1 MPNIGGTS
9 HSRPLAACARP
20 KENEAMSEAPQ
31 EFDLIV
37 IGSGP
42 AGEKGAAQAA
52 YFGKRVA
59 LIEKHHLLGGALINT
74 GTIPSKTL
82 RETALYFSGLG
93 QRGLYGIDYTLR
105 ENLTVPQFMHRE
117 VEVTMSL
124 RDLLAHNL
132 SRHNVTVF
140 EGEASFAD
148 PHTVV
153 VAGSDTTQ
161 TLRSSVILVATGSRP
176 VWPKDTPHDP
186 RLYDSDTILH
196 MDTIPKSLAV
206 IGAGVIGCEYATMFQ
221 ALGVSVTLVCS
232 SEQLLPFLDAE
243 IADHLRLQMELL
255 DIDLKRKTTLIET
268 ILDASPDS
276 VLLLLSEGEVTVDRV
291 LFATGRQGAT
301 AELGLDRAGLVATD
315 RGQIKVN
322 QNYQTAVDHIYA
334 AGDVIGIPALAST
347 SMEQARVA
355 MCHAFDLRYKDRV
368 SPILPMAI
376 YTIPEIA
383 SVGETEESCAKKG
396 IPCLVGR
403 SSYARNARGQ
413 IVGDTQGLVKLVFRN
428 PDKKLLGIHI
438 VGESA
443 SELIHVG
450 QAVLH
455 FGGTIDDFIAMVF
468 NIPTLGDAYKYA
480 AYDGLQALAKSR
492 QG

>member
-1 MPNIGGTS
+1 MND
-9 HSRPLAACARP
+9 A
-20 KENEAMSEAPQ
+20 Q

-59 LIEKHHLLGGALINT
+59 MIERQSQLGGALINT
-74 GTIPSKTL
+74 GTVPSKTL
-82 RETALYFSGLG
+82 RETALYFSGLD

-117 VEVTMSL
+117 VEVTRSL
-124 RDLLAHNL
+124 RDLVGQNME
-132 SRHNVTVF
+132 RHKVTLF
-140 EGEASFAD
+140 QGAAQFID
-148 PHTVV
+148 PHTIAVTLDGTAVAKLRAPVV
-153 VAGSDTTQ
+153 
-161 TLRSSVILVATGSRP
+161 LIATGSRP

-196 MDTIPKSLAV
+196 MDTIPKSMAV

-221 ALGVSVTLVCS
+221 ALGVNVTLVCS
-232 SEQLLPFLDAE
+232 SEQLLPFVDAE
-243 IADHLRLQMELL
+243 ISDHLRLQMDFLGLTLL
-255 DIDLKRKTTLIET
+255 RKTTLMET
-268 ILDASPDS
+268 VLDEGSDS
-276 VLLLLSEGEVTVDRV
+276 VLLRLSCGDVWADRV
-291 LFATGRQGAT
+291 LFASGRQGAT
-301 AELGLDRAGLVATD
+301 AGLELEQAGIVANE

-322 QNYQTAVDHIYA
+322 ENYQTAASHIYA

-355 MCHAFDLRYKDRV
+355 MCHAFDLGYKNRV
-368 SPILPMAI
+368 SPLLPMAI

-383 SVGETEESCAKKG
+383 SVGETEESCARQG

-403 SSYARNARGQ
+403 ASYEGNARGQ
-413 IVGDTQGLVKLVFRN
+413 IVGDLQGLIKLVFRS
-428 PDKKLLGIHI
+428 PDKKLLGVHI
-438 VGESA
+438 VGENA

-455 FGGTIDDFIAMVF
+455 FGGGIDDFIAMVF

-480 AYDGLQALAKSR
+480 AYNGLQSLAAQARASAP
-492 QG
+492 

>member
-1 MPNIGGTS
+1 
-9 HSRPLAACARP
+9 
-20 KENEAMSEAPQ
+20 MSAPA

-59 LIEKHHLLGGALINT
+59 LIEKQRLLGGALINT

-82 RETALYFSGLG
+82 RETALYFSGLD

-117 VEVTMSL
+117 VEVTKSL
-124 RDLLAHNL
+124 RDLVDQNLA
-132 SRHNVTVF
+132 RHNVTVF
-140 EGEASFAD
+140 QGEASFAD
-148 PHTVV
+148 PNTLLVTHGGVV
-153 VAGSDTTQ
+153 GTH
-161 TLRSSVILVATGSRP
+161 TLRAPVILIATGSSP
-176 VWPKDTPHDP
+176 VWPKGTPHDP
-186 RLYDSDTILH
+186 RLYDSDTILQ
-196 MDTIPKSLAV
+196 MDVIPKSLAV

-221 ALGVSVTLVCS
+221 ALGVAVTLVCS
-232 SEQLLPFLDAE
+232 SEQLLPFLDSE
-243 IADHLRLQMELL
+243 ISDHLRLQMDFLGL
-255 DIDLKRKTTLIET
+255 DLRRRTTLLET
-268 ILDASPDS
+268 ILDASPHS
-276 VLLLLSEGEVTVDRV
+276 VLLRLSEGDLWVDRV

-301 AELGLDRAGLVATD
+301 SELALDRAGIVAND

-322 QNYQTAVDHIYA
+322 EHYQTSVGHIYA
-334 AGDVIGIPALAST
+334 AGDVVGIPALAST

-355 MCHAFDLRYKDRV
+355 MCHAFDLGYKDRV

-376 YTIPEIA
+376 YTIPELA
-383 SVGETEESCAKKG
+383 SVGETEESCARSG
-396 IPCLVGR
+396 IPCLAGR
-403 SSYARNARGQ
+403 SSYVRNARGQ
-413 IVGDTQGLVKLVFRN
+413 IVGDLQGLVKLVFRN
-428 PDKKLLGIHI
+428 PDKKLLGVHI

-455 FGGTIDDFIAMVF
+455 FGGTIDDFISMVF

-480 AYDGLQALAKSR
+480 AYDGLQSLAKSR
-492 QG
+492 VA

>member
-1 MPNIGGTS
+1 MS
-9 HSRPLAACARP
+9 DASRD
-20 KENEAMSEAPQ
+20 
-31 EFDLIV
+31 FDLII

-59 LIEKHHLLGGALINT
+59 LVEKHKLLGGALINT

-82 RETALYFSGLG
+82 RETALYFSGLS
-93 QRGLYGIDYTLR
+93 QRGLYGIDYTLK

-117 VEVTMSL
+117 VEVTKSL
-124 RDLLAHNL
+124 RDLVDQNLA
-132 SRHNVTVF
+132 RHNVAVF
-140 EGEASFAD
+140 RGDALFTD
-148 PHTVV
+148 PHTVEV
-153 VAGSDTTQ
+153 IREDRTE
-161 TLRSSVILVATGSRP
+161 TLHADFILIATGSRP
-176 VWPKDTPHDP
+176 MWPKDTAHDP
-186 RLYDSDTILH
+186 RLYDSDSVLH

-221 ALGVSVTLVCS
+221 ALGVTVTLVCS
-232 SEQLLPFLDAE
+232 SERLLPFLDAE
-243 IADHLRLQMELL
+243 ISEHLRMQMDFLGL
-255 DIDLKRKTTLIET
+255 DLRRNTTLIET
-268 ILDASPDS
+268 VLDASPDS
-276 VLLLLSEGEVTVDRV
+276 VLLRLSNGDLWVDRV

-301 AELGLDRAGLVATD
+301 ADLGLDRAGLTATD

-322 QNYQTAVDHIYA
+322 QNYQTSVDHIYA
-334 AGDVIGIPALAST
+334 AGDVIGFPALAST

-355 MCHAFDLRYKDRV
+355 MCHAFDLGYKDRV

-376 YTIPEIA
+376 YTIPEVA
-383 SVGETEESCAKKG
+383 SVGETEESCAKAG
-396 IPCLVGR
+396 IPYLTGR
-403 SSYARNARGQ
+403 SSFERNARGQ
-413 IVGDTQGLVKLVFRN
+413 IVGDVQGLVKLVFRN
-428 PDKKLLGIHI
+428 PDKKLLGVHI

-450 QAVLH
+450 QAVLY

-468 NIPTLGDAYKYA
+468 NIPTFGDAYKYA

-492 QG
+492 PA

>member
-1 MPNIGGTS
+1 VS
-9 HSRPLAACARP
+9 DAL
-20 KENEAMSEAPQ
+20 Q

-59 LIEKHHLLGGALINT
+59 LVEKHKLLGGALINT

-82 RETALYFSGLG
+82 RETALYFSGLD
-93 QRGLYGIDYTLR
+93 QRGLYGIDYTLKD
-105 ENLTVPQFMHRE
+105 NLTVPQFMHRE
-117 VEVTMSL
+117 VEVTKSL
-124 RDLLAHNL
+124 RDLLTHNL
-132 SRHNVTVF
+132 NRHNISLFRGQARFTD
-140 EGEASFAD
+140 A
-148 PHTVV
+148 HTIS
-153 VAGSDTTQ
+153 VAGNDRTD
-161 TLRSSVILVATGSRP
+161 TLRAAVILIATGSAP
-176 VWPKDTPHDP
+176 VWPKEIPHDS

-221 ALGVSVTLVCS
+221 ALGVAVTLICPT
-232 SEQLLPFLDAE
+232 EQLLPFMDAE
-243 IADHLRLQMELL
+243 VSDHLRLQMKILGL
-255 DIDLKRKTTLIET
+255 DLRRKTTMVEAV
-268 ILDASPDS
+268 LDASPTS
-276 VLLLLSEGEVTVDRV
+276 VLLRLSEGELRVDRV

-301 AELGLDRAGLVATD
+301 ADLGLDKAGLTATD

-322 QNYQTAVDHIYA
+322 EHYQTAVEHIYA

-355 MCHAFDLRYKDRV
+355 MCHAFDLGYKDRV
-368 SPILPMAI
+368 HPILPQAI
-376 YTIPEIA
+376 YTIPELA
-383 SVGETEESCAKKG
+383 SVGETEESCARKG

-403 SSYARNARGQ
+403 TSYSGNARGQ
-413 IVGDTQGLVKLVFRN
+413 IVGDLEGLVKLVFRN
-428 PDKKLLGIHI
+428 PDKKLLGVHI

-450 QAVLH
+450 QAVLY
-455 FGGTIDDFIAMVF
+455 FGGTIDDFISMVF

-492 QG
+492 RG

>member
-1 MPNIGGTS
+1 
-9 HSRPLAACARP
+9 
-20 KENEAMSEAPQ
+20 MSDALRD
-31 EFDLIV
+31 FDLII

-59 LIEKHHLLGGALINT
+59 LVEKHKLLGGALINT

-93 QRGLYGIDYTLR
+93 QRGLYGIDYTLK

-117 VEVTMSL
+117 VEVTRSL
-124 RDLLAHNL
+124 RDLVDQNL
-132 SRHNVTVF
+132 SRHNVTVIQ
-140 EGEASFAD
+140 GEARFLD

-153 VAGSDTTQ
+153 VTDQDRAQ
-161 TLRSSVILVATGSRP
+161 TLRGEVVLIATGSRP
-176 VWPKDTPHDP
+176 VWPKDTPHDS

-221 ALGVSVTLVCS
+221 ALGVAVTLVCS
-232 SEQLLPFLDAE
+232 SDRLLPFLDAE
-243 IADHLRLQMELL
+243 ISEHLRMQMDFLGL
-255 DIDLKRKTTLIET
+255 DLKRSASLKET
-268 ILDASPDS
+268 VLDDAKGS
-276 VLLLLSEGEVTVDRV
+276 VLLRLSTGDLWVDRV

-301 AELGLDRAGLVATD
+301 KDLGLDRAGLTANE

-322 QNYQTAVDHIYA
+322 ENYQTAVEHIYA
-334 AGDVIGIPALAST
+334 AGDVIGFPALAST

-355 MCHAFDLRYKDRV
+355 MCHAFDLGYKDRV

-376 YTIPEIA
+376 YTIPEVA
-383 SVGETEESCAKKG
+383 SVGETEESCAKAG

-403 SSYARNARGQ
+403 SSYVRNARGQ
-413 IVGDTQGLVKLVFRN
+413 IVGDVQGLVKLVFRN
-428 PDKKLLGIHI
+428 PDKKLLGVHI

-450 QAVLH
+450 QAVLY
-455 FGGTIDDFIAMVF
+455 FGGAIDDFIAMVF

-492 QG
+492 TA

>member
-1 MPNIGGTS
+1 M
-9 HSRPLAACARP
+9 A
-20 KENEAMSEAPQ
+20 KENERVNGASHD
-31 EFDLIV
+31 FDLIV

-59 LIEKHHLLGGALINT
+59 LVEKQKLLGGSLINT
-74 GTIPSKTL
+74 GTVPSKTL
-82 RETALYFSGLG
+82 RETALYFSGLT

-117 VEVTMSL
+117 VEVTRSL
-124 RDLLAHNL
+124 RDLVSQNMA
-132 SRHNVTVF
+132 RHNVSLF
-140 EGEASFAD
+140 MGAAAFSD
-148 PHTVV
+148 PNTVV
-153 VAGSDTTQ
+153 VTGEERTD
-161 TLRSSVILVATGSRP
+161 TLRAPVILIATGSGP
-176 VWPKDTPHDP
+176 AWPRGTPRDP

-196 MDTIPKSLAV
+196 MDAIPKSLAV

-243 IADHLRLQMELL
+243 ISDHLRMQMDFLGLELL
-255 DIDLKRKTTLIET
+255 RKTTLVET
-268 ILDASPDS
+268 VLDASPSS
-276 VLLLLSEGEVTVDRV
+276 VLLRLSSGDLWVDRV

-301 AELGLDRAGLVATD
+301 ADLGLERAGLSATE

-322 QNYQTAVDHIYA
+322 ENYQTAVSHIYA

-355 MCHAFDLRYKDRV
+355 MCHAFDLGYKDRV
-368 SPILPMAI
+368 SPLLPMAI
-376 YTIPEIA
+376 YTIPELA
-383 SVGETEESCAKKG
+383 SVGETEESCAQKG
-396 IPCLVGR
+396 ISCLVGR
-403 SSYARNARGQ
+403 ASYMGNARGQ
-413 IVGDTQGLVKLVFRN
+413 IVGDLQGLIKLVFRN
-428 PDKKLLGIHI
+428 PDKKLLGVHI
-438 VGESA
+438 VGENA
-443 SELIHVG
+443 SELVHVG

-455 FGGTIDDFIAMVF
+455 FGGGIDDFIAMVF

-480 AYDGLQALAKSR
+480 AYNGLQALAKSR
-492 QG
+492 MTASS